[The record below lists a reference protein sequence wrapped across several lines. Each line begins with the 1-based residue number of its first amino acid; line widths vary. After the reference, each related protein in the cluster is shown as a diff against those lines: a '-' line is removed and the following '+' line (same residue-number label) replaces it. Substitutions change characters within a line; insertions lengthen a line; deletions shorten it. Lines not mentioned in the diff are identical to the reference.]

1 MPKELTPGQKAAL
14 TRKRR
19 AAAQKATSTKKRMD
33 AVTKARAAEAAS
45 KEALRAYCD
54 ENGFQLAFFEG
65 KTGAPRTGIIDA
77 VVFRIARGQAD
88 VLDLRLVQLK
98 GGSAGV
104 SGAEITRLKKACT
117 TVTVNWL
124 GSGIEDMNRRAFKQ
138 HAADRALPPGFPGR
152 AFHDVLEVGRIA
164 VGRLGAE
171 KTVAFRASHISHIG
185 LAQSCSRPEKGVKH
199 SLQVKRG
206 ARHRLPPAEQQ
217 AP

>member
-1 MPKELTPGQKAAL
+1 LQTTEDTLDMIDAKRTYARTESRADQ
-14 TRKRR
+14 KRR
-19 AAAQKATSTKKRMD
+19 AAAQKATATKKRMN

-104 SGAEITRLKKACT
+104 SGAEIARLKKACT

-124 GSGIEDMNRRAFKQ
+124 IAAFDGETL
-138 HAADRALPPGFPGR
+138 HLLP
-152 AFHDVLEVGRIA
+152 EM
-164 VGRLGAE
+164 
-171 KTVAFRASHISHIG
+171 K
-185 LAQSCSRPEKGVKH
+185 KG
-199 SLQVKRG
+199 
-206 ARHRLPPAEQQ
+206 
-217 AP
+217 

>member
-1 MPKELTPGQKAAL
+1 VTA
-14 TRKRR
+14 
-19 AAAQKATSTKKRMD
+19 TKKRMD

-104 SGAEITRLKKACT
+104 SGAEIARLKKACT

-124 GSGIEDMNRRAFKQ
+124 IAAFDGETL
-138 HAADRALPPGFPGR
+138 HLLP
-152 AFHDVLEVGRIA
+152 EM
-164 VGRLGAE
+164 
-171 KTVAFRASHISHIG
+171 K
-185 LAQSCSRPEKGVKH
+185 KG
-199 SLQVKRG
+199 
-206 ARHRLPPAEQQ
+206 
-217 AP
+217 